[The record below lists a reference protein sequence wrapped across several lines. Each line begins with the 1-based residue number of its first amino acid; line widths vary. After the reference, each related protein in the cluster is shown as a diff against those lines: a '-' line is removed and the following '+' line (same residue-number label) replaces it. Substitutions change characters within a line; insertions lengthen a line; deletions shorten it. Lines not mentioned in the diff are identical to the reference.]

1 MRGNVFQDEQGN
13 YITESELRKQFI
25 KELNQE
31 NRELLDEN
39 AKLSELWANCKE
51 ELRIFKKIEKE
62 HQKLN
67 GKLRKEIK
75 NMKEDINFCLK
86 SIKQEMEMSKDSRT
100 RQEMK
105 TCYEI
110 LGRYENE

>member
-1 MRGNVFQDEQGN
+1 MD
-13 YITESELRKQFI
+13 
-25 KELNQE
+25 
-31 NRELLDEN
+31 RE
-39 AKLSELWANCKE
+39 
-51 ELRIFKKIEKE
+51 
-62 HQKLN
+62 
-67 GKLRKEIK
+67 KEIK